1 MMDSI
6 YDFFLGANK
15 IGLWPALSALSAVG
29 GLVLAMNYIRTKSY
43 TRGLN
48 FYIAHSREE
57 GTNFPNKI
65 IINIRNYTGGTVVIT
80 NPYFKFG
87 KTIIPDDNAT
97 CDSYSKEYEIKFEDS
112 EKRYLNEVDIMLRH
126 KEKTIT
132 FIPADPKESDA
143 KIEEAIESHNVG
155 ILYCNVIWLEDRPK
169 IIRVRK
175 KI

>member
-1 MMDSI
+1 MNLI
-6 YDFFLGANK
+6 YNFFLGADK
-15 IGLWPALSALSAVG
+15 IGLWSAISALSALVG
-29 GLVLAMNYIRTKSY
+29 LFLAINYIKTRAY

-48 FYIAHSREE
+48 FYIAHSRKE

-65 IINIRNYTGGTVVIT
+65 MINIRNYSGGTIVIT

-87 KTIIPDDNAT
+87 KTVIPDESAA

-112 EKRYLNEVDIMLRH
+112 EKKYLNEVDIMLRH

-132 FIPADPKESDA
+132 SIPADPRESDT
-143 KIEEAIESHNVG
+143 KIKEAIEKHEVG
-155 ILYCNVIWLEDRPK
+155 VLYCNVIWLKDRPK
-169 IIRVRK
+169 IIRIKK